1 MANCMYC
8 DELGF
13 CDKYSNEV
21 TVWKCNNCEEYVE
34 VDNG

>member
-1 MANCMYC
+1 MCIYC

-34 VDNG
+34 DK